1 MALDLKYEKAA
12 DMKIASPEMT
22 WEDIAEHIKVTARQ
36 LRKVRASEDWQEY
49 WNSVDKQTMIDH
61 LRKAAI
67 TSQNAALYREYFSVT
82 GMVDDTMQEALL
94 KMSDDDF
101 MAEAAYVAKWYTE
114 QAAISKT
121 ANGASPPGV

>member
-1 MALDLKYEKAA
+1 MLDLKYEKAA
-12 DMKIASPEMT
+12 DMKIANPEMP
-22 WEDIAEHIKVTARQ
+22 WMDIAEHIGISDRQ
-36 LRKVRASEDWQEY
+36 LRKVRASEDWQTY

-67 TSQNAALYREYFSVT
+67 TSQNAALYREYFAVT

-101 MAEAAYVAKWYTE
+101 IAEAAYVANWYTE
-114 QAAISKT
+114 QAATGKIKV
-121 ANGASPPGV
+121 GASTQGA